1 MTPTAPPRG
10 ATAAGTPH
18 AGDTVHASA
27 VAVAGRGVLIV
38 GASGRGKSALALDL
52 MALGAEL
59 VADDRT
65 VLTVQ
70 DGEVMLSAP
79 EPLRGL
85 IEARHVGLLCA
96 PAPECAPLRLVV
108 DLDTPET
115 ERLPPPRVRR
125 MLGIET
131 ALLHG
136 VARGH
141 FPAAIRQYMLH
152 GRAETR

>member
-1 MTPTAPPRG
+1 MTPTALPPG
-10 ATAAGTPH
+10 AAQTL
-18 AGDTVHASA
+18 HASA
-27 VAVAGRGVLIV
+27 VAIAGRGVLIV
-38 GASGRGKSALALDL
+38 GASGRGKSALALGL
-52 MALGAEL
+52 MALGADL

-65 VLTVQ
+65 VLTAQ
-70 DGEVMLSAP
+70 DGDVILSAP
-79 EPLRGL
+79 APIRGL